1 MLKQFK
7 HLAIFT
13 TNLFRIFFLTN
24 LANEYNPKKTL
35 TMKLTEEQEAI
46 INSVGD
52 IKINAVAGSG
62 KTTTIIE
69 YAKTRPK
76 DSKILYLA
84 FNKSVK
90 LEAMKKFDREKLN
103 NVSVETAHSLAF
115 KNIVFRFG
123 YKVRGQGYKTYE
135 IAELLGLTG
144 NGEKHHEFIIANHVN
159 KFVALF
165 CNSDK
170 LKVQDV
176 NYLETISDA
185 KAKTFV
191 KSFYPFLETQTRKLL
206 SKMDA
211 GEIEITHDFYLK
223 KFQFQNPVLPFD
235 YILFDEGQ
243 DASPAMLDIFLKQ
256 PATKLIVG
264 DTHQQIYSWRY
275 AVNSLEKTSFKDFDL
290 SHSFRFGS
298 DIANLA
304 TQILFWKNN
313 IAETKPILIKGLG
326 TATDVVSK
334 AVIGRT
340 NLGLLLKAIE
350 YTTEK
355 KNIKR
360 IYFEGN
366 INSYTYADEGAS
378 LYDVL
383 NLNNNKR
390 AQIKDELI
398 RSMASL
404 KDLEEYI
411 EKTEDAQLC
420 MMVEIVK
427 KYGNDI
433 YDIIKNL
440 KEKHVEG
447 DSKEKADL
455 VFSTVHR
462 CKGMEYD
469 SIHLVKDFI
478 TEEKVERQAKE
489 LENDEKKI
497 SKLNEEINLLYVAVT
512 RTKNTIHIPEELL
525 PKDFPKLPHIK
536 IIKKEEKKE
545 EPENAVEQ
553 IKKNPY
559 PKYTALK
566 EKTYSVEL
574 IRTKHSEAYK
584 PWTHELDNEL
594 TELFNNNASDSE
606 IIKRLGRN
614 AGAIRSRLRKLGL
627 R

>member
-1 MLKQFK
+1 
-7 HLAIFT
+7 
-13 TNLFRIFFLTN
+13 
-24 LANEYNPKKTL
+24 
-35 TMKLTEEQEAI
+35 MKLTEEQEAI
-46 INSVGD
+46 INSEGD

-69 YAKTRPK
+69 YARTRPTG
-76 DSKILYLA
+76 SRILYLA

-90 LEAMKKFDREKLN
+90 LEAIKKFQQKSLS
-103 NVSVETAHSLAF
+103 NVVVETAHSLAY
-115 KNIVFRFG
+115 KNVVFRNG
-123 YKVRGQGYKTYE
+123 YKVRTLGYKTNE
-135 IAELLGLTG
+135 IAELLGLKG
-144 NGEKHHEFIIANHVN
+144 NGEKHHEYVVANHIN
-159 KFVALF
+159 KFISFF

-170 LKVQDV
+170 PRVQDI
-176 NYLETISDA
+176 NYLDTISDV

-191 KSFYPFLETQTRKLL
+191 KSFYSFIEAQSRKLL
-206 SKMDA
+206 AKMDK

-223 KFQFQNPVLPFD
+223 KFQLLNPILHFD

-256 PATKLIVG
+256 PATKVIVG
-264 DTHQQIYSWRY
+264 DTNQQIYSWRY
-275 AVNSLEKTSFKDFDL
+275 AVNSLEKTEFAVFNL

-298 DIANLA
+298 SIANLA
-304 TQILFWKNN
+304 TQILFWKNQ
-313 IAETKPILIKGLG
+313 IANTGPVAIKGLG
-326 TATDVVSK
+326 TNDEIKSK

-350 YTTEK
+350 YVTEK
-355 KNIKR
+355 KEIKH

-383 NLNNNKR
+383 NLHNEKR
-390 AQIKDELI
+390 SMIKDDLI
-398 RSMASL
+398 RSMASM

-411 EKTEDAQLC
+411 EKTEDAQLS

-427 KYGNDI
+427 KYGNSI
-433 YDIIKNL
+433 FDIIKNI
-440 KEKHVEG
+440 KQKHVEG
-447 DSKEKADL
+447 DDKEKAE
-455 VFSTVHR
+455 VIFSTVHR

-469 SIHLVKDFI
+469 SIHLVNDFI
-478 TEEKVERQAKE
+478 TEEKVERQAQE

-525 PKDFPKLPHIK
+525 PKSFPAQNKIK

-545 EPENAVEQ
+545 TVALTYEP
-553 IKKNPY
+553 KKVAPRRNN
-559 PKYTALK
+559 YTGTIG
-566 EKTYSVEL
+566 KTFSVEL
-574 IRTKHSEAYK
+574 ARTKNGEVYK
-584 PWTHELDNEL
+584 PWTPEQDEKL
-594 TELFNNNASDSE
+594 TQFFNNGASDSE
-606 IIKRLGRN
+606 IIKHFGRN

-627 R
+627 K